1 MLKLYTAAGACSTAC
16 HIALQEAGIPFESK
30 VVDFESGFFESKDF
44 LNVNAKGYVPFLE
57 IGQGKTLTEGTAIMQ
72 YIADQ
77 APEKNLM
84 PVKGYERAKAQEW
97 LNFVATEIHKPLSSL
112 FMAETLV
119 PDATARA
126 HFVNT
131 VITTLKTRFEIVNNA
146 LEGKT
151 FVMGDTY
158 SVADGYLFTVMSW
171 NKHLNIDLS
180 AYKNIV
186 NFQNRIYERPA
197 TQRAFKAEGLLN

>member
-1 MLKLYTAAGACSTAC
+1 MLKLYTAPGACSTAC

-30 VVDFESGFFESKDF
+30 VVEFDSGFFDSKDF
-44 LNVNAKGYVPFLE
+44 IAANPKAYVPFLE
-57 IGQGKTLTEGTAIMQ
+57 IGQGKSLTEGTAIMQ

-84 PVKGYERAKAQEW
+84 PAKGFERSKAQEW
-97 LNFVATEIHKPLSSL
+97 LNFVATEIHKPLGSL

-119 PDATARA
+119 PDATART
-126 HFVNT
+126 HYVDVVTNILKNRFEYINTSLQGHNFVN
-131 VITTLKTRFEIVNNA
+131 
-146 LEGKT
+146 
-151 FVMGDTY
+151 GDQY
-158 SVADGYLFTVMSW
+158 SVADGYLFTVLTW
-171 NKHLNIDLS
+171 TQHLKIDLS

-197 TQRAFKAEGLLN
+197 TQRAFKAEGLLK